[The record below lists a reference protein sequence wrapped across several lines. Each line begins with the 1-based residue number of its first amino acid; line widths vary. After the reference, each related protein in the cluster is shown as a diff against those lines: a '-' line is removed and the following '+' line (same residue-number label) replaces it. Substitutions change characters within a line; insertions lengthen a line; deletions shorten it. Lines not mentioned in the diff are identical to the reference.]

1 MDIEL
6 LREVGTRVAWDTHD
20 IITLLDFTYSLF
32 RAHVINAETMNT
44 IVSWLWT
51 LVLA

>member
-1 MDIEL
+1 MIETLVDIG
-6 LREVGTRVAWDTHD
+6 LRSGWNPHD

-32 RAHVINAETMNT
+32 RAHIINADMMNE

-51 LVLA
+51 LM

>member
-1 MDIEL
+1 MDISL
-6 LREVGTRVAWDTHD
+6 LMEVGTRTGWTPHD

-32 RAHVINAETMNT
+32 RAHIINAETMNT

-51 LVLA
+51 FMI

>member
-1 MDIEL
+1 MDISL
-6 LREVGTRVAWDTHD
+6 LQEVGTRAWDVSE

-32 RAHVINAETMNT
+32 RAHLIDAGLMNT

-51 LVLA
+51 FI